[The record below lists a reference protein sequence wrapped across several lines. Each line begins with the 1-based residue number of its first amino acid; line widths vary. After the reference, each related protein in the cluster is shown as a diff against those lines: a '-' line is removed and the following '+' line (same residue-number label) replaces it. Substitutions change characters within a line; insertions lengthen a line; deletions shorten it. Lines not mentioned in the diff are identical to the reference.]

1 MHTVEITLEQVLLA
15 RDRRVQRQQ
24 ALAARYGGTL
34 LSFTMNIAGPVK
46 DAPLVRLAFQAGL
59 AALDRDLGKPVH
71 RELIQASTGP
81 EALLVYDR
89 PAPWVKERC
98 LLLEEREAVG
108 RLYDLDVLSPE
119 GEKLSRPQSRRCLIC
134 GGPVTVCSRSRAHG
148 LPAIR
153 ARTRDILADFA
164 AGHLSAL
171 ARQALEDEVDLT
183 PKPGLVDR
191 RNTGAHDDMDRP
203 LFHRSAQVLEPY
215 FCRFV
220 SLGMAAAS
228 PEKLQALG
236 RQAEHAM
243 LGATGGVNTHK
254 GAVFSVGIVCAALGR
269 LDRSLWAEAARVLAE
284 VSAMTAGLTEK
295 DFAGVTA
302 ENAATVGQKLYIRYG
317 ITGVRGQVEA
327 GLPAVLNVGLPVLE
341 EGLAKGYDFD
351 RVGGGALLAILAN
364 STDTNIIARSSRERQ
379 LALTEELKALL
390 AQTPYPD
397 KDALAA
403 LDDRFIAENLS
414 PGGSADLLALTWLLH
429 FVTTEGNIDE

>member
-15 RDRRVQRQQ
+15 RDRRVLRQRE
-24 ALAARYGGTL
+24 LAARYGGTL

-59 AALDRDLGKPVH
+59 AALDRDLGQPLH
-71 RELIQASTGP
+71 RELIQAPTGP

-148 LPAIR
+148 LAAIR

-203 LFHRSAQVLEPY
+203 LFHRSA
-215 FCRFV
+215 
-220 SLGMAAAS
+220 
-228 PEKLQALG
+228 
-236 RQAEHAM
+236 
-243 LGATGGVNTHK
+243 
-254 GAVFSVGIVCAALGR
+254 
-269 LDRSLWAEAARVLAE
+269 
-284 VSAMTAGLTEK
+284 
-295 DFAGVTA
+295 
-302 ENAATVGQKLYIRYG
+302 
-317 ITGVRGQVEA
+317 
-327 GLPAVLNVGLPVLE
+327 
-341 EGLAKGYDFD
+341 
-351 RVGGGALLAILAN
+351 
-364 STDTNIIARSSRERQ
+364 
-379 LALTEELKALL
+379 
-390 AQTPYPD
+390 
-397 KDALAA
+397 
-403 LDDRFIAENLS
+403 
-414 PGGSADLLALTWLLH
+414 
-429 FVTTEGNIDE
+429 

>member
-15 RDRRVQRQQ
+15 RDRRVLRQRE
-24 ALAARYGGTL
+24 LAARYGGTL

-59 AALDRDLGKPVH
+59 AALDRDLGQPLH
-71 RELIQASTGP
+71 RELIQAPTGP

-148 LPAIR
+148 LAAIR

-203 LFHRSAQVLEPY
+203 LFHRSAQVL
-215 FCRFV
+215 
-220 SLGMAAAS
+220 
-228 PEKLQALG
+228 G
-236 RQAEHAM
+236 RQAEEAM

-254 GAVFSVGIVCAALGR
+254 GALYSFALLLSALGR
-269 LDRSLWAEAARVLAE
+269 CLAE
-284 VSAMTAGLTEK
+284 GGDPFDTA
-295 DFAGVTA
+295 
-302 ENAATVGQKLYIRYG
+302 AAIAAALPPASGTHGSTVRAQCG
-317 ITGVRGQVEA
+317 GVRQEA
-327 GLPAVLNVGLPVLE
+327 VSGFSTARHMRGLLE
-341 EGLAKGYDFD
+341 SAGPLSALVWAMSRLDDSTLVYRGGPQGLAYV
-351 RVGGGALLAILAN
+351 RRRAAELLRLPEEALPP
-364 STDTNIIARSSRERQ
+364 
-379 LALTEELKALL
+379 ALE
-390 AQTPYPD
+390 
-397 KDALAA
+397 A
-403 LDDRFIAENLS
+403 LDDDLMARRLS
-414 PGGSADLLALTWLLH
+414 PGGSADLLALALFLRAAAPETWL
-429 FVTTEGNIDE
+429 

>member
-24 ALAARYGGTL
+24 ALHRQYGGTL

-46 DAPLVRLAFQAGL
+46 DAPLVRLAFRAGL

-71 RELIQASTGP
+71 RELIQAPTGP

-203 LFHRSAQVLEPY
+203 LFHRSAGALAPY
-215 FCRFV
+215 FRQFAA
-220 SLGMAAAS
+220 LGMAGAS
-228 PEKLQALG
+228 PRELQSLG

-243 LGATGGVNTHK
+243 LDATGGVNTHK
-254 GAVFSVGIVCAALGR
+254 GALYSFALLLSALGQCLAEGGDPFDTAAAIAAALPPAENTHGSAVRAQCGGVRQHDERTGRAGEAGEKFARLKMRADIFRGVEVVGHDDVGIDMALGHLR
-269 LDRSLWAEAARVLAE
+269 A
-284 VSAMTAGLTEK
+284 
-295 DFAGVTA
+295 
-302 ENAATVGQKLYIRYG
+302 QKCEL
-317 ITGVRGQVEA
+317 
-327 GLPAVLNVGLPVLE
+327 
-341 EGLAKGYDFD
+341 FD
-351 RVGGGALLAILAN
+351 RIHHKITPILCYDN
-364 STDTNIIARSSRERQ
+364 DCLIRQSS
-379 LALTEELKALL
+379 
-390 AQTPYPD
+390 P
-397 KDALAA
+397 
-403 LDDRFIAENLS
+403 
-414 PGGSADLLALTWLLH
+414 SA
-429 FVTTEGNIDE
+429 